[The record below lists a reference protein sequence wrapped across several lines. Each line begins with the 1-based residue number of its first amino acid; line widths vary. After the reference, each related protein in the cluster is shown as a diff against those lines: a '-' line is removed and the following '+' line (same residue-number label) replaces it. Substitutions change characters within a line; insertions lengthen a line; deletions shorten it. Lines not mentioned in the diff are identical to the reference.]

1 VNTLRKAQAVI
12 DLLKC
17 GIEGAEID
25 LPREQWPPSSKGQSR
40 NFRIAPQSMRNSEV
54 SGLVEAGVSAEDF
67 TGQGFLFRKFSQQ
80 RLNTWR
86 LIEIG
91 TTRT

>member
-1 VNTLRKAQAVI
+1 
-12 DLLKC
+12 
-17 GIEGAEID
+17 
-25 LPREQWPPSSKGQSR
+25 
-40 NFRIAPQSMRNSEV
+40 MRNSEV